1 MSKEKGLA
9 ATSPESKDLQKK
21 STTRKH
27 ESQIK
32 VIHVM
37 ADGRILDSIAGY
49 VVPVNDR
56 TIVAYTLIAN
66 QALKGR

>member
-9 ATSPESKDLQKK
+9 GTSPKDKELHQK

-27 ESQIK
+27 ESQIR

-37 ADGRILDSIAGY
+37 ADGRILESIAGY

-56 TIVAYTLIAN
+56 TIAAYRIIAN
-66 QALKGR
+66 QAMERK